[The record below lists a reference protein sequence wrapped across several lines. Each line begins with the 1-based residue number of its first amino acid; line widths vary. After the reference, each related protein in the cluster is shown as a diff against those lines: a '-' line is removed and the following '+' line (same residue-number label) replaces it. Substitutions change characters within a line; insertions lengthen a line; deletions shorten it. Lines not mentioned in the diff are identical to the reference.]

1 MKMQYRAPL
10 HLLMIMAV
18 IFSTAV
24 ISAQHLVIQD
34 GSREIALESRVLEGH
49 DYYRVDQL
57 SAALGFRMN
66 DSGANL
72 EVVGDRGSLTVISG
86 RPLVRS
92 GSQYILLSSP
102 VVKLRSEGWW
112 VPEDFLEKALPNI
125 ISRTLVATGNN
136 SYRIEALNENV
147 VRVDTVDY
155 PDRVSVVFRTS
166 RQVSPRIREFREYIE
181 IRFDEYIV
189 DLEEIRNPSTI
200 DVVKSIEFDPTDG
213 LGTFRVDKGEFYGR
227 YREYELTDPPRVVI
241 EFFEEPRERAASQP
255 SAPAVSQQPEAFPP
269 SVDGEEAG
277 ALPGSREIRE
287 EVVVIDPGH
296 GGPDS
301 GAEAGSRILE
311 KNLTLAVAK
320 LLEAQLEAKGIQT
333 RITRNRD
340 TYLTPEQRS
349 AVANFYSTRAF
360 VSLHLG
366 ASPSPAT
373 QGPVVYVHKPYLG
386 EPEAGE
392 AAGEEGG
399 SGQEDRV
406 SGSPGN
412 ALLVPWEEGQNPW
425 IEKSVSLAGTLQESL
440 NSVFLSENRVLEV
453 PISLLEPVMA
463 PAVMIEFG
471 FLTNALDR
479 EFLLTEGF
487 QDEIARLIADGIVEF
502 LR

>member
-1 MKMQYRAPL
+1 MRMQNRDPVY
-10 HLLMIMAV
+10 LLMILAV
-18 IFSTAV
+18 IFSTVVLPARD
-24 ISAQHLVIQD
+24 LVVRD
-34 GSREIALESRVLEGH
+34 GSREVAIESRVLEGYG
-49 DYYRVDQL
+49 YYRVDQL
-57 SAALGFRMN
+57 SEALGFRMN

-102 VVKLRSEGWW
+102 VVKLRSGGWW

-136 SYRIEALNENV
+136 SYRIESVNENV

-189 DLEEIRNPSTI
+189 DLEEIRDPSTI
-200 DVVKSIEFDPTDG
+200 DVVESIEFDPDDG
-213 LGTFRVDKGEFYGR
+213 LGTFRVDKGEYYGR
-227 YREYELTDPPRVVI
+227 YREYELTNPPRVVI
-241 EFFEEPRERAASQP
+241 DFFEAPRERVASRP

-269 SVDGEEAG
+269 SVDREEAG
-277 ALPGSREIRE
+277 ALPGSLEIRE

-296 GGPDS
+296 GGPDP
-301 GAEAGSRILE
+301 GVEAGSSILE

-320 LLEAQLEAKGIQT
+320 LLEAQLEAKGIKT

-386 EPEAGE
+386 EPGAGE
-392 AAGEEGG
+392 AVSEEGSSRQKSQVTG
-399 SGQEDRV
+399 DS
-406 SGSPGN
+406 GN
-412 ALLVPWEEGQNPW
+412 ALLIPWEEGQNPW
-425 IEKSVSLAGTLQESL
+425 IEKSGILAGTLQESL
-440 NSVFLSENRVLEV
+440 NTLFLSGNQVFEV
-453 PISLLEPVMA
+453 PVSLLEPVMA

-487 QDEIARLIADGIVEF
+487 QDEIARLIADGIAEF